1 MVSARV
7 AREDKVCLSRPKRAL
22 SHPMSTGQLILSVR
36 EATVGFGDIPIFKD
50 LTFNIHEGSRIS
62 LVGKNGAGKST
73 LMNIITGKLGLDEG
87 ERWVL
92 EGLKIGYL
100 QQEAHFKPGQS
111 VYDYIFETFDGHE
124 EPWMIEYKI
133 EMVITPLD
141 LDVKDKMDVLSG
153 GQLRRAALA
162 KALVEDPDLLL
173 LDEPT
178 NHLDLTIIEWLENY
192 LKNYRGSIICV
203 SHDRTFLANI
213 SNSIFWLDRGKIKV
227 CPKGFGHFEEW
238 STMLIEQEQR
248 ELANRQKYVEQ
259 EQEWASRGVKA
270 RRKRNVRR
278 VEMMKE
284 ARDELKADLS
294 AFRKM
299 MGKVQFEVGEVE
311 LTSRIVAE
319 FYNVSKSFVEDGR
332 EKVIL
337 KNFHLRIQRG
347 DRIGILGKN
356 GSGKTS
362 FLKMLIDEMKPDGGS
377 IKRKKELEFSYFDQK
392 RKDLQDDVSLL
403 KTLCPEGGD
412 HVNVMGKARHVCGYL
427 KDFLFD
433 PAKVHHN
440 VGTLSGGQKNRL
452 MLAKILANPKTC
464 LILDEPTNDL
474 DMDTLDMLE
483 DMLTGYKG
491 TLIVVSHDRD
501 FLDQTVSKILAF
513 EGDGKVEGV
522 IGGYSD
528 YLEMVKARQAKE
540 DKAEAPIIEK
550 PKPVAAPPVVMQ
562 EKPKPKKLSFKIQH
576 ELDTLPDKISEM
588 EQTIK
593 HLVTLL
599 ADGEFYKRDP
609 DAFIETS
616 KELEK
621 IKTRLE
627 QAEERWLELEDIKQN
642 AG

>member
-1 MVSARV
+1 M
-7 AREDKVCLSRPKRAL
+7 
-22 SHPMSTGQLILSVR
+22 SVR
-36 EATVGFGDIPIFKD
+36 DALVSFGDIPIFKD
-50 LTFNIHEGSRIS
+50 LTFNIHEGTRIS

-73 LMNIITGKLGLDEG
+73 LMNIITGARDLDDG

-92 EGLKIGYL
+92 EGIKIGYL
-100 QQEAHFKPGQS
+100 QQDVKFRPGQT
-111 VYDYIFETFDGHE
+111 VYEFIFETFSKDVE
-124 EPWMIEYKI
+124 QWEIDYKI
-133 EMVITPLD
+133 DMVVEPLD
-141 LDVKDKMDVLSG
+141 LHLEDRMDVLSG
-153 GQLRRAALA
+153 GQLRRVALA
-162 KALVEDPDLLL
+162 RALVEDPDLLL

-178 NHLDLTIIEWLENY
+178 NHLDLYIIEWLEEY

-213 SNSIFWLDRGKIKV
+213 SNAIFWLDRGKLKV

-238 STMLIEQEQR
+238 SEMLIEQERR
-248 ELANRQKYVEQ
+248 ELANRQKFVEQ
-259 EQEWASRGVKA
+259 ESEWASRGVKA

-284 ARDELKADLS
+284 ARDALKADLS

-299 MGKVQFEVGEVE
+299 MGKVKFEPGEVE
-311 LTSRIVAE
+311 MTSRIVAE
-319 FYNVSKSFVEDGR
+319 FYNVSKTFVEDGR

-337 KNFHLRIQRG
+337 QNFHLRIQKG

-362 FLKMLIDEMKPDGGS
+362 FLKLLINELQPDAGS
-377 IKRKKELEFSYFDQK
+377 VKRKKELEFSYFDQK
-392 RKDLQDDVSLL
+392 RKDLKDEVTIW

-412 HVNVMGKARHVCGYL
+412 HVDVMGKPRHVCGYL

-483 DMLTGYKG
+483 DMLTAYKG
-491 TLIVVSHDRD
+491 TLIIVSHDRD

-528 YLEMVKARQAKE
+528 YLEMVKGKKE
-540 DKAEAPIIEK
+540 
-550 PKPVAAPPVVMQ
+550 PKPAPVIVKKEEPKVAVEVPKAPA
-562 EKPKPKKLSFKIQH
+562 KKLTFKLQH
-576 ELDTLPDKISEM
+576 ELETLPDKIAEM
-588 EQTIK
+588 ETTIG
-593 HLVTLL
+593 HLTKSLQDADFYNRDTEGFMSTTKALDALKGEL
-599 ADGEFYKRDP
+599 A
-609 DAFIETS
+609 
-616 KELEK
+616 
-621 IKTRLE
+621 
-627 QAEERWLELEDIKQN
+627 QAETRWLELSAMQE
-642 AG
+642 AL

>member
-1 MVSARV
+1 MNQ
-7 AREDKVCLSRPKRAL
+7 
-22 SHPMSTGQLILSVR
+22 GQLILSVQD
-36 EATVGFGDIPIFKD
+36 ALVQFGNVPIFRN
-50 LTFNIHEGSRIS
+50 LTFNIQDGSRIS

-73 LMNIITGKLGLDEG
+73 LMNVITGARDLDDG

-100 QQEAHFKPGQS
+100 QQDVKFRPGQT
-111 VYDYIFETFDGHE
+111 VYDFIFESFDAGAE
-124 EPWMIEYKI
+124 QWERDYKI
-133 EMVITPLD
+133 DMVVTPLD
-141 LDVKDKMDVLSG
+141 LDINDRMEILSG

-162 KALVEDPDLLL
+162 RALVEDPDLLL

-178 NHLDLTIIEWLENY
+178 NHLDLHVIEWLEEY
-192 LKNYRGSIICV
+192 LRNYRGSILCV

-213 SNSIFWLDRGKIKV
+213 SNMIFWLDRGKLKV

-238 STMLIEQEQR
+238 SEMLIEQERR
-248 ELANRQKYVEQ
+248 ELANRQKFVEQ
-259 EQEWASRGVKA
+259 EAEWASRGVKA

-284 ARDELKADLS
+284 ARDALKADLS

-299 MGKVQFEVGEVE
+299 MGKVHFEAGEVE
-311 LTSRIVAE
+311 MSSRIVAE

-332 EKVIL
+332 EKIIL
-337 KNFHLRIQRG
+337 QNFHLRIQRG

-356 GSGKTS
+356 GSGKTT
-362 FLKMLIDEMKPDGGS
+362 FLKLLVGEEEADGGS
-377 IKRKKELEFSYFDQK
+377 VKRRKELEFSYFDQK
-392 RKDLQDDVSLL
+392 RKDLNDELSLW
-403 KTLCPEGGD
+403 KTLCPDGGD
-412 HVNVMGKARHVCGYL
+412 HVDVMGKGRHVVGYL

-433 PAKVHHN
+433 PSKVHHA

-452 MLAKILANPKTC
+452 MLAKILANPKSC

-513 EGDGKVEGV
+513 EGNGKVEGI

-528 YLEMVKARQAKE
+528 YLEWARGK
-540 DKAEAPIIEK
+540 DKAAEPKRPEPAKKQPAAEK
-550 PKPVAAPPVVMQ
+550 PPSLAP
-562 EKPKPKKLSFKIQH
+562 KSAPKKLSFKLQH
-576 ELDTLPDKISEM
+576 ELDTLPGKIAEM
-588 EQTIK
+588 ETSIA
-593 HLVTLL
+593 HLTKSLQDADFYNRDKDGFMAASAALETL
-599 ADGEFYKRDP
+599 R
-609 DAFIETS
+609 
-616 KELEK
+616 
-621 IKTRLE
+621 
-627 QAEERWLELEDIKQN
+627 QALSAAESRWLELSELQES
-642 AG
+642 A

>member
-1 MVSARV
+1 MSFARQSGIFP
-7 AREDKVCLSRPKRAL
+7 A
-22 SHPMSTGQLILSVR
+22 MNNGQLILSVR
-36 EATVGFGDIPIFKD
+36 DALVQFGEIPIFRD

-62 LVGKNGAGKST
+62 LVGQNGAGKST
-73 LMNIITGKLGLDEG
+73 LMNIITGARDLDDG

-92 EGLKIGYL
+92 EGIKIGYL
-100 QQEAHFKPGQS
+100 QQDVKFRPGQT
-111 VYDYIFETFDGHE
+111 VYEFIFETFGKDVE
-124 EPWMIEYKI
+124 QWEIDYKI
-133 EMVITPLD
+133 DIVVEPLD
-141 LDVKDKMDVLSG
+141 LHLDDRMEVLSG
-153 GQLRRAALA
+153 GQLRRVALA
-162 KALVEDPDLLL
+162 RALVEDPDLLL

-178 NHLDLTIIEWLENY
+178 NHLDLYIIEWLEEY

-213 SNSIFWLDRGKIKV
+213 SNTIFWLDRGKLKV

-238 STMLIEQEQR
+238 SEMLIEQERR
-248 ELANRQKYVEQ
+248 ELANRQKFVEQ
-259 EQEWASRGVKA
+259 ESEWASRGVKA

-284 ARDELKADLS
+284 ARDALKADLS
-294 AFRKM
+294 AFRRM
-299 MGKVQFEVGEVE
+299 MGKVKFEPGEVE
-311 LTSRIVAE
+311 MTSRIVAE

-332 EKVIL
+332 EKTIL
-337 KNFHLRIQRG
+337 KNFHLRIQKG

-362 FLKMLIDEMKPDGGS
+362 FLKLLIGELEPDTGS
-377 IKRKKELEFSYFDQK
+377 VKRKKELEFSYFDQK
-392 RKDLQDDVSLL
+392 RKDLKDDMTLW

-412 HVNVMGKARHVCGYL
+412 HVDVMGKPRHVCGYL

-433 PAKVHHN
+433 PSKAHHA

-483 DMLTGYKG
+483 DMLTAYKG
-491 TLIVVSHDRD
+491 TLIIVSHDRD

-528 YLEMVKARQAKE
+528 YLEKVKGRKEEKPAEIVAKKEEKKVAEPVKAPQ
-540 DKAEAPIIEK
+540 
-550 PKPVAAPPVVMQ
+550 
-562 EKPKPKKLSFKIQH
+562 KKLTYKLQH
-576 ELDTLPDKISEM
+576 ELDTLPDKIAEM
-588 EQTIK
+588 ETTIG
-593 HLVTLL
+593 HLTKALQD
-599 ADGEFYKRDP
+599 ADFYNRDTEGFMNTTKAL
-609 DAFIETS
+609 DALKTELSRAET
-616 KELEK
+616 
-621 IKTRLE
+621 
-627 QAEERWLELEDIKQN
+627 RWLELSAMQE
-642 AG
+642 AL

>member
-1 MVSARV
+1 MNTAT
-7 AREDKVCLSRPKRAL
+7 
-22 SHPMSTGQLILSVR
+22 TGQLILSVR
-36 EATVGFGDIPIFKD
+36 DALVSFGDIPIFKD
-50 LTFNIHEGSRIS
+50 LTFNIHEGTRIS

-73 LMNIITGKLGLDEG
+73 LMNIITGHRDLDDG

-100 QQEAHFKPGQS
+100 QQDVHFKPGQT
-111 VYDYIFETFDGHE
+111 VYDYIFETFNGHE
-124 EPWMIEYKI
+124 EPWMIEYK
-133 EMVITPLD
+133 VDVVVTPLELNIND
-141 LDVKDKMDVLSG
+141 RMEVLSG
-153 GQLRRAALA
+153 GQMRRAALA

-178 NHLDLTIIEWLENY
+178 NHLDLHVIEWLENY

-213 SNSIFWLDRGKIKV
+213 SNTIFWLDRGKLKV

-238 STMLIEQEQR
+238 STMLIEQEER
-248 ELANRQKYVEQ
+248 ELANRQKFVEQ
-259 EQEWASRGVKA
+259 EVEWASRGVKA

-284 ARDELKADLS
+284 ARDALKADLS

-299 MGKVQFEVGEVE
+299 MGKVQFEVGDVE
-311 LTSRIVAE
+311 LTSRVVAE

-337 KNFHLRIQRG
+337 QNFHLRIQRG

-362 FLKMLIDEMKPDGGS
+362 FLKLLVGELEPDGGS

-392 RKDLQDDVSLL
+392 RKDLKDDVTLW

-412 HVNVMGKARHVCGYL
+412 HVDVMGKARHVCGYL

-433 PAKVHHN
+433 PAKAHHA

-491 TLIVVSHDRD
+491 TLIIVSHDRD

-513 EGDGKVEGV
+513 EGDGKVEGI

-528 YLEMVKARQAKE
+528 YLEWAKGKNPKAKTVETAKPA
-540 DKAEAPIIEK
+540 KVEK
-550 PKPVAAPPVVMQ
+550 PQVVVAEP
-562 EKPKPKKLSFKIQH
+562 EKSVKKLSFKIQH
-576 ELDTLPDKISEM
+576 ELDTLPGKIEEM
-588 EQTIK
+588 NQSIK
-593 HLVTLL
+593 DLTAVLCD
-599 ADGEFYKRDP
+599 ADFYKRDP
-609 DAFIETS
+609 DAFVKTS
-616 KELEK
+616 QALEK
-621 IKTRLE
+621 LKDKLAKSE
-627 QAEERWLELEDIKQN
+627 DRWLELE
-642 AG
+642 ALREAL

>member
-1 MVSARV
+1 MGLA
-7 AREDKVCLSRPKRAL
+7 ATAPNNILCFYGPKRAL
-22 SHPMSTGQLILSVR
+22 SHPMNTNASGQLILSVR
-36 EATVGFGDIPIFKD
+36 DALVSFGDIPIFKD
-50 LTFNIHEGSRIS
+50 LTFNIHEGTRIS

-73 LMNIITGKLGLDEG
+73 LMNIITGHRDLDDG

-100 QQEAHFKPGQS
+100 QQEVHFKPGQS

-124 EPWMIEYKI
+124 EPWMIEYKV
-133 EMVITPLD
+133 EMVVTPLD
-141 LDVKDKMDVLSG
+141 LDIKDRMDVLSG

-178 NHLDLTIIEWLENY
+178 NHLDLHVIEWLENY

-213 SNSIFWLDRGKIKV
+213 SNAIFWLDRGKLKV

-238 STMLIEQEQR
+238 SEMLIEQERR

-259 EQEWASRGVKA
+259 EEEWANRGVKA

-284 ARDELKADLS
+284 ARDALKADLS
-294 AFRKM
+294 AFRRM
-299 MGKVQFEVGEVE
+299 MGKVHFEAGD
-311 LTSRIVAE
+311 TDISSRIVAE
-319 FYNVSKSFVEDGR
+319 FYNVSKKFIEDGR
-332 EKVIL
+332 EKIIL
-337 KNFHLRIQRG
+337 QNFHLRIQRG

-362 FLKMLIDEMKPDGGS
+362 FLKMLVAELEPDSGN

-392 RKDLQDDVSLL
+392 RKDLKDDVTLW

-412 HVNVMGKARHVCGYL
+412 HVDVMGKARHVCGYL

-433 PAKVHHN
+433 PAKAHHY

-452 MLAKILANPKTC
+452 MLAKILANPKSC

-491 TLIVVSHDRD
+491 TLIIVSHDRD
-501 FLDQTVSKILAF
+501 FLDQTVTKILAF
-513 EGDGKVEGV
+513 EGDGKVEGI

-528 YLEMVKARQAKE
+528 YLEWAKG
-540 DKAEAPIIEK
+540 KKPKVEK
-550 PKPVAAPPVVMQ
+550 TETSPKPVKL
-562 EKPKPKKLSFKIQH
+562 EKPAPEPEKPVKKLSFKIQH
-576 ELDTLPDKISEM
+576 ELDTLPGKMTEM
-588 EQTIK
+588 EETIK
-593 HLVTLL
+593 HLATLL
-599 ADGEFYKRDP
+599 CDGDFYKRDP
-609 DAFIETS
+609 DAFVATS

-621 IKTRLE
+621 IKQKLAI
-627 QAEERWLELEDIKQN
+627 AEERWLELDDMRQN
-642 AG
+642 A

>member
-1 MVSARV
+1 M
-7 AREDKVCLSRPKRAL
+7 
-22 SHPMSTGQLILSVR
+22 SVR
-36 EATVGFGDIPIFKD
+36 DALVSFGDIPIFKD
-50 LTFNIHEGSRIS
+50 LTFNIHEGTRIS

-73 LMNIITGKLGLDEG
+73 LMNIITGARDLDDG

-92 EGLKIGYL
+92 EGIKIGYL
-100 QQEAHFKPGQS
+100 QQDVKHKSGQT
-111 VYDYIFETFDGHE
+111 VYDFIFETFDKNVE
-124 EPWMIEYKI
+124 QWEIDYKI
-133 EMVITPLD
+133 DMVVQPLD
-141 LDVKDKMDVLSG
+141 LHLDDRMEVLSG
-153 GQLRRAALA
+153 GQLRRVALA
-162 KALVEDPDLLL
+162 RALVEDPDLLL

-178 NHLDLTIIEWLENY
+178 NHLDLYIIEWLEEY

-213 SNSIFWLDRGKIKV
+213 SNSIFWLDRGKLKV

-238 STMLIEQEQR
+238 SEMLIEQERR
-248 ELANRQKYVEQ
+248 ELANRQKFVEQ
-259 EQEWASRGVKA
+259 ESEWASRGVKA

-284 ARDELKADLS
+284 ARDALKADLS

-299 MGKVQFEVGEVE
+299 MGKVKFEPGEVE
-311 LTSRIVAE
+311 MTSRIVAE
-319 FYNVSKSFVEDGR
+319 FYNVSKTFVEEGR

-337 KNFHLRIQRG
+337 QNFHLRIQKG

-356 GSGKTS
+356 GSGKTT
-362 FLKMLIDEMKPDGGS
+362 FLKLLINDLQPDTGNV
-377 IKRKKELEFSYFDQK
+377 KRKKELEFSYFDQK
-392 RKDLQDDVSLL
+392 RKDLKDDVTIW

-412 HVNVMGKARHVCGYL
+412 HVDVMGKPRHVCGYL

-440 VGTLSGGQKNRL
+440 VGSLSGGQKNRL

-483 DMLTGYKG
+483 DMLVAYKG
-491 TLIVVSHDRD
+491 TLIIVSHDRD

-528 YLEMVKARQAKE
+528 YLEMVKAKKE
-540 DKAEAPIIEK
+540 PKPEPVAVKKEE
-550 PKPVAAPPVVMQ
+550 PKPVVQTAKAPA
-562 EKPKPKKLSFKIQH
+562 KKLTFKLQH
-576 ELDTLPDKISEM
+576 ELETLPDKIAEM
-588 EQTIK
+588 ETTIT
-593 HLVTLL
+593 HLMKSLQDADFYNRDTEGFMTTTKALDALKSEL
-599 ADGEFYKRDP
+599 AR
-609 DAFIETS
+609 AET
-616 KELEK
+616 
-621 IKTRLE
+621 
-627 QAEERWLELEDIKQN
+627 RWLELSGMQE
-642 AG
+642 AL

>member
-1 MVSARV
+1 MV
-7 AREDKVCLSRPKRAL
+7 RA
-22 SHPMSTGQLILSVR
+22 MSNGPLILSVR
-36 EATVGFGDIPIFKD
+36 DALVSFGDVPIFKD
-50 LTFNIHEGSRIS
+50 LTFNIHQGSRIS

-73 LMNIITGKLGLDEG
+73 LMNIITGARDLDDG

-92 EGLKIGYL
+92 EGIKIGYL
-100 QQEAHFKPGQS
+100 QQEVHFRPGQTI
-111 VYDYIFETFDGHE
+111 YDFIFESFGDD
-124 EPWMIEYKI
+124 IEQWERDYKI
-133 EMVITPLD
+133 EMVVTPLD
-141 LDVKDKMDVLSG
+141 LDVRDRMDILSG

-162 KALVEDPDLLL
+162 RALVEDPDLLL

-178 NHLDLTIIEWLENY
+178 NHLDLYIIEWLEEY

-213 SNSIFWLDRGKIKV
+213 SNAIFWLDRGKMKV

-238 STMLIEQEQR
+238 SEMLIEQERR
-248 ELANRQKYVEQ
+248 ELANRQKFVDQ
-259 EQEWASRGVKA
+259 ESEWASRGVKA

-278 VEMMKE
+278 VELMKE
-284 ARDELKADLS
+284 ARDALKADLS
-294 AFRKM
+294 SFRKM
-299 MGKVQFEVGEVE
+299 MGKIQFEAGEVE
-311 LTSRIVAE
+311 VSSRIVAE

-332 EKVIL
+332 EKKIL
-337 KNFHLRIQRG
+337 NNFHMRIQRG

-362 FLKMLIDEMKPDGGS
+362 FLKLLIGEIEPDTGS
-377 IKRKKELEFSYFDQK
+377 VKRRKELEFSYFDQK
-392 RKDLQDDVSLL
+392 RKDLNDELSLW

-412 HVNVMGKARHVCGYL
+412 HVDVMGKARHVCGYL

-433 PAKVHHN
+433 PAKAHHA

-452 MLAKILANPKTC
+452 MLAKILANPKSC

-491 TLIVVSHDRD
+491 TLLIVSHDRD

-528 YLEMVKARQAKE
+528 YLEKVKGKKSDEKLTAVRKE
-540 DKAEAPIIEK
+540 EK
-550 PKPVAAPPVVMQ
+550 AAPVPVEPVKQ
-562 EKPKPKKLSFKIQH
+562 ASKKLTFKLQH
-576 ELDTLPDKISEM
+576 ELETLPEKIAEM
-588 EQTIK
+588 ETTIT
-593 HLVTLL
+593 HLTKSLQD
-599 ADGEFYKRDP
+599 ADFYNRDVEGFMTTTK
-609 DAFIETS
+609 ALEAL
-616 KELEK
+616 KAELS
-621 IKTRLE
+621 R
-627 QAEERWLELEDIKQN
+627 AESRWLELSSMQESL
-642 AG
+642 

>member
-1 MVSARV
+1 MNG
-7 AREDKVCLSRPKRAL
+7 
-22 SHPMSTGQLILSVR
+22 GQLILSVR
-36 EATVGFGDIPIFKD
+36 DALVSFGDIPIFKD
-50 LTFNIHEGSRIS
+50 LTFNIHEGTRIS

-73 LMNIITGKLGLDEG
+73 LMNIITGERDLDDG

-92 EGLKIGYL
+92 EGIKIGYL
-100 QQEAHFKPGQS
+100 QQDVKFRPGQT
-111 VYDYIFETFDGHE
+111 VYEFIFETFGKDVE
-124 EPWMIEYKI
+124 QWEIDYKI
-133 EMVITPLD
+133 DIVVEPLELH
-141 LDVKDKMDVLSG
+141 LDDRMDVLSG
-153 GQLRRAALA
+153 GQLRRVALA
-162 KALVEDPDLLL
+162 RALVEDPDLLL

-178 NHLDLTIIEWLENY
+178 NHLDLYIIEWLEDY

-213 SNSIFWLDRGKIKV
+213 SNSIFWLDRGKLKV

-238 STMLIEQEQR
+238 SEMLIEQERR
-248 ELANRQKYVEQ
+248 ELANRQKFVEQ
-259 EQEWASRGVKA
+259 ESEWASRGVKA

-284 ARDELKADLS
+284 ARDALKADLS

-299 MGKVQFEVGEVE
+299 MGKVKFEPGEVE
-311 LTSRIVAE
+311 MTSRIVAE

-332 EKVIL
+332 EKIIL
-337 KNFHLRIQRG
+337 QNFHLRIQKG

-362 FLKMLIDEMKPDGGS
+362 FLKLLINDVQPDTGS
-377 IKRKKELEFSYFDQK
+377 VKRKKELEFSYFDQK
-392 RKDLQDDVSLL
+392 RKDLKDDVTIW

-412 HVNVMGKARHVCGYL
+412 HVDVMGKPRHVCGYL

-483 DMLTGYKG
+483 DMLTAYKG
-491 TLIVVSHDRD
+491 TLIIVSHDRD

-528 YLEMVKARQAKE
+528 YLEMLKARKE
-540 DKAEAPIIEK
+540 
-550 PKPVAAPPVVMQ
+550 PKAPPVIVKK
-562 EKPKPKKLSFKIQH
+562 EEPKTVAETPKAAPKKLTFKLQH
-576 ELDTLPDKISEM
+576 ELDTLPDKIAEM
-588 EQTIK
+588 ETTIG
-593 HLVTLL
+593 HLTKSLQDADFYNRDTEGFMSTTKALDALKGEL
-599 ADGEFYKRDP
+599 AR
-609 DAFIETS
+609 AET
-616 KELEK
+616 
-621 IKTRLE
+621 
-627 QAEERWLELEDIKQN
+627 RWLELSAMQE
-642 AG
+642 AL